1 MSDDVKVYRQALR
14 DITEGVSTL
23 TKTKAVKFPV
33 KP

>member
-1 MSDDVKVYRQALR
+1 MTEEMTAYRQALR

-23 TKTKAVKFPV
+23 TKAKAVKFPV